1 MPAEPD
7 WNDFRIILALGRA
20 GSVAGAARVLK
31 VDASTVSRRLAAAEA
46 AFGAVLVVREGR
58 EFALTREGRSAFA
71 AAEAME
77 EAADQA
83 RADVRSA
90 RDTLDGV
97 VRIAC
102 PPVAIRY
109 LERFPEVVASRHSEL
124 GVELLSGRAPVNL
137 GKGEADISIRAVR
150 PTDMDLAVAHS
161 FGLGSGVFAAR
172 SYVEAHGRPAPH
184 EDVAG
189 HGLVRYAD
197 AFLHMPPFAWIEQF
211 AAPGGPTVRVDN
223 IDMAQHRIAS
233 GAGIGVLYC
242 IAGDADDRLVRLFD
256 EPVDVI
262 DMSIVYHQSM
272 RGSARLRAVL
282 DLLIAFHVERRAD
295 LVGGPS

>member
-1 MPAEPD
+1 MTGEPD

-20 GSVAGAARVLK
+20 GSVAGAAKLLK
-31 VDASTVSRRLAAAEA
+31 VDPSTVSRRLAAAEA

-58 EFALTREGRSAFA
+58 EFALTSEGKAAFA
-71 AAEAME
+71 AAKAME
-77 EAADQA
+77 DAADQA
-83 RADVRSA
+83 RAKVRGA
-90 RDTLDGV
+90 RETLDGV

-109 LERFPEVVASRHSEL
+109 LERFPDAVASRHSEL
-124 GVELLSGRAPVNL
+124 GVELLSGRTPVNL
-137 GKGEADISIRAVR
+137 SKGEADISIRAVR

-161 FGLGSGVFAAR
+161 FGLGSGVFAAK
-172 SYVEAHGRPAPH
+172 SYVETHGRPETH

-189 HGLVRYAD
+189 HALVRYAQP
-197 AFLHMPPFAWIEQF
+197 FLHMPPFAWAEQF
-211 AAPGGPTVRVDN
+211 AKPKASGVRVDN

-242 IAGDADDRLVRLFD
+242 IAGDADDRLVRVFD
-256 EPVDVI
+256 EPIDEI

-282 DLLIAFHVERRAD
+282 DLLIAFHIERRAA
-295 LVGGPS
+295 LVGRES

>member
-20 GSVAGAARVLK
+20 GSLAGAAQLLK
-31 VDASTVSRRLAAAEA
+31 VDPSTVSRRLAAAET

-58 EFALTREGRSAFA
+58 EFALTSEGRAAFA

-77 EAADQA
+77 DAADQA
-83 RADVRSA
+83 RAEVRGA
-90 RDTLDGV
+90 RETLDGV

-109 LERFPEVVASRHSEL
+109 LERFPETVASRHSGL

-137 GKGEADISIRAVR
+137 SKGEADISIRAVR

-172 SYVEAHGRPAPH
+172 SYLETHGWPATH
-184 EDVAG
+184 ADVAG
-189 HGLVRYAD
+189 HMLVRYAEP
-197 AFLHMPPFAWIEQF
+197 FLHMPPFRWIEQF
-211 AAPGGPTVRVDN
+211 AEPGASGVRVDS
-223 IDMAQHRIAS
+223 IDLAQHRIAS

-256 EPVDVI
+256 ESIDVI
-262 DMSIVYHQSM
+262 DANIVYHQSM

-282 DLLIAFHVERRAD
+282 DLLIAFHIERRAA
-295 LVGGPS
+295 LAGRES